1 MEYNRYCQYKCKPAT
16 MTVGSECVRLDAME
30 TQKTFEFDGNG
41 DANSGILGAASNES
55 TSWGNE
61 MSTRAASQQEEQ
73 QSLEAAQSLKESIHY
88 DVQAVIEN
96 RLRAEARAKADL
108 AAADRAATE
117 AAKADGVGRFG
128 A

>member
-1 MEYNRYCQYKCKPAT
+1 
-16 MTVGSECVRLDAME
+16 MTVGSECVRLDAMD

-41 DANSGILGAASNES
+41 DSNSGILGAASNES

-61 MSTRAASQQEEQ
+61 MSTRAASQQEEH

-96 RLRAEARAKADL
+96 RLRAETASAMARASAAEARAKADL
-108 AAADRAATE
+108 AAADRAATD
-117 AAKADGVGRFG
+117 AAKADGVGRYS
-128 A
+128 AA